1 ERLRGLIHLYAERL
15 NAQGLSIELAVRQW
29 ARSDSAAAGAVARV
43 DAVRQASVAAL
54 YEGLGFPAAQAR
66 ARAVVFYA
74 FIFGQ
79 ALLFL
84 ELEPAAREAMIEAC
98 AEALIQPA

>member
-1 ERLRGLIHLYAERL
+1 M
-15 NAQGLSIELAVRQW
+15 
-29 ARSDSAAAGAVARV
+29 
-43 DAVRQASVAAL
+43 
-54 YEGLGFPAAQAR
+54 AR

-79 ALLFL
+79 GLLFL
-84 ELEPAAREAMIEAC
+84 DLDPAGREAMVEAC